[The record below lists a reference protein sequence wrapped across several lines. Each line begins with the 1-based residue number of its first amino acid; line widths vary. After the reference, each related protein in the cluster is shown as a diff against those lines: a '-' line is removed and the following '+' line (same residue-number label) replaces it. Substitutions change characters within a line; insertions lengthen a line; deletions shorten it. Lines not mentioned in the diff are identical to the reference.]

1 MSALTGDEKL
11 LNCFLL
17 LHLKYENENE
27 NENGKVGHE
36 NEREL
41 TKYQEF
47 RKRTNSRRFISN
59 TVDIRKLN
67 TK

>member
-1 MSALTGDEKL
+1 MKMVEKL

-27 NENGKVGHE
+27 NGKAGHE
-36 NEREL
+36 NEREF

-47 RKRTNSRRFISN
+47 RKQTNSSGIYVEHGRYTEI
-59 TVDIRKLN
+59 
-67 TK
+67 